1 MALDV
6 VGKIV
11 QILDLQTGTS
21 ARGDWKKQEFI
32 LETEEQYPRKICIS
46 LWGDRVNDIVGIQ
59 LGRELVTVSV
69 ALESREFNGR
79 WYTDARA
86 WKIQRGIVAG
96 EPVAAAPAAPIA
108 SYVPAAAAASA
119 PVVTPTGGEGDF
131 ANTGGEDSFDDL
143 PF

>member
-11 QILDLQTGTS
+11 QVLDLQTGTS

-59 LGRELVTVSV
+59 TGRELVTVSV

-79 WYTDARA
+79 WYTDVRA
-86 WKIQRGIVAG
+86 WKIQRGVAIG
-96 EPVAAAPAAPIA
+96 DTVAPATAAPVSTP
-108 SYVPAAAAASA
+108 YVPAAASA
-119 PVVTPTGGEGDF
+119 TAIPATGADGDF
-131 ANTGGEDSFDDL
+131 ANTGGDDSFDDL

>member
-6 VGKIV
+6 TGKIV
-11 QILDLQTGTS
+11 QVLDLQSGTS

-46 LWGDRVNDIVGIQ
+46 LWGDRINDIAGVQIGK
-59 LGRELVTVSV
+59 ELLTVSI

-79 WYTDARA
+79 WYTDVRG
-86 WKIQRGIVAG
+86 WKIQRAG
-96 EPVAAAPAAPIA
+96 QAAQSQAVPTANSPTA
-108 SYVPAAAAASA
+108 SQFP
-119 PVVTPTGGEGDF
+119 GDDY
-131 ANTGGEDSFDDL
+131 ANIRKDPLSDLPFGEDKLDDL

>member
-1 MALDV
+1 MALDI

-11 QILDLQTGTS
+11 QVLDLQTGTS

-46 LWGDRVNDIVGIQ
+46 LWGDRIADITGIQ
-59 LGRELVTVSV
+59 LGRELITVSV

-79 WYTDARA
+79 WYTDVRA
-86 WKIQRGIVAG
+86 WKIQRGVAIG
-96 EPVAAAPAAPIA
+96 DNTVAPVTAAPATNA
-108 SYVPAAAAASA
+108 YVPAAAAAISS
-119 PVVTPTGGEGDF
+119 TSGDSDF
-131 ANTGGEDSFDDL
+131 ANTGGDDSFDDL

>member
-6 VGKIV
+6 VGRIV
-11 QILDLQTGTS
+11 QVLELQTGAS

-46 LWGDRVNDIVGIQ
+46 LWGDRISDIAGIQ
-59 LGRELVTVSV
+59 TGELITVSV

-79 WYTDARA
+79 WYTDVRG
-86 WKIQRGIVAG
+86 WKIQRAG
-96 EPVAAAPAAPIA
+96 QVNAV
-108 SYVPAAAAASA
+108 SVQGVPSQVPPPPSSPSSTALS
-119 PVVTPTGGEGDF
+119 TDDF
-131 ANTGGEDSFDDL
+131 AKPEGDSFDDL